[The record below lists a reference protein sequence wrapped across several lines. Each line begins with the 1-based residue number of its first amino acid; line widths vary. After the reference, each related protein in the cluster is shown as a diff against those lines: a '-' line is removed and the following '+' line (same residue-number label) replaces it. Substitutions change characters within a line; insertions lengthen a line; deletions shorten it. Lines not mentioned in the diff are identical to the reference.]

1 MTTTES
7 RREPSTS
14 ARARARHRRREGA
27 AYMESIIVLPA
38 LILVFSL
45 TLFVRDGYTRA
56 AKAGSETRGAGWAN
70 VMASCDSDSVPSP
83 TLEDDLGSWGVA
95 SLGGIATIAPSIFT
109 LASKQPLLIVGITA
123 PTIASFKIDRRN
135 YTQSASLTRS
145 SAIGGSARY
154 GHRIA
159 LTCDENMED
168 LKMPGFSV
176 GTWNFSLWNQLAWNR
191 AGL

>member
-7 RREPSTS
+7 RREPTTA

-70 VMASCDSDSVPSP
+70 VMASCDSDSVPTP
-83 TLEDDLGSWGVA
+83 TRKENLGSWGFA
-95 SLGGIATIAPSIFT
+95 SIGGIASIAPSI
-109 LASKQPLLIVGITA
+109 LSLGSKQPLLILGITA
-123 PTIASFKIDRRN
+123 PTIAAFKIDRRN
-135 YTQSASLTRS
+135 YTQSASLSRP

-159 LTCDENMED
+159 LTCDENMDD
-168 LKMPGFSV
+168 LEMPGFSFGV
-176 GTWNFSLWNQLAWNR
+176 WNFSAWNQMAWTR
-191 AGL
+191 ADL